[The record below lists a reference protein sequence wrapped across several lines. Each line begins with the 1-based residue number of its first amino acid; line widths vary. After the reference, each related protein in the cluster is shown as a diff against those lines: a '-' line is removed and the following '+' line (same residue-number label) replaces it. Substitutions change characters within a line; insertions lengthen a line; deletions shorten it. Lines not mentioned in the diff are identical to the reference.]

1 MDLREIQRLHE
12 QYARQPVTIDM
23 PPGATSAS
31 PLALPSPGEAAT
43 AARLRW
49 GALGQRTRMFIMI
62 LGTTGLAAAA
72 GMSAASLEK
81 RWSTGNDAAPEVHAR
96 REGATPDAASAP
108 AIAAAPGES
117 LAGPPAS
124 ASAIESGPVADTAP
138 TTAPTIKA
146 SDLTPVRPPAP
157 VLAPAATPEGATHRP
172 SAVSPPRTT
181 VKVPPAS
188 PDRPTSPK
196 PASAHGGDVKLF

>member
-12 QYARQPVTIDM
+12 HYARQPVTIDM
-23 PPGATSAS
+23 PPGATSGS
-31 PLALPSPGEAAT
+31 PWALPSPGEAAT

-49 GALGQRTRMFIMI
+49 GALGQRTRMLLMI
-62 LGTTGLAAAA
+62 LGTAGLAAAA

-81 RWSTGNDAAPEVHAR
+81 RWSTGKDTLPEVHTR
-96 REGATPDAASAP
+96 REGTTPEAASAP
-108 AIAAAPGES
+108 ALPAAAGEK
-117 LAGPPAS
+117 LAGPTAS
-124 ASAIESGPVADTAP
+124 ASESGVVADTAP
-138 TTAPTIKA
+138 TTGPTIKA
-146 SDLTPVRPPAP
+146 SDFAPVRPPPPA
-157 VLAPAATPEGATHRP
+157 LAPAATTDGAAHRP

-188 PDRPTSPK
+188 PDRPTSPS